1 MEHAI
6 SDCAISDRTIS
17 SMSSLNELP
26 IFRLQFYLT
35 APYPCSYLPGRL
47 ARSQVAAPGGLVD
60 TVVYSELVRLGFRR
74 SGHHVYRPRCD
85 ACHACTPVRV
95 RAAEFHPS
103 RGQRRCQARNADLSM
118 RLKPLV
124 FDEAHYRLYR
134 RYQTARHAGGGMDQ
148 DDREQFR
155 GFLLQ
160 SRMDSALAEFTLHG
174 EVVMVAL
181 VDRLMD
187 GLSAVYT
194 FYEPDLAKRGLG
206 TFGVLTQLRL
216 AREMGLPYL
225 YLGYWIA
232 DSGKMAYKRGY
243 RPLDAFVDG
252 QWHALEAGD
261 GAIA

>member
-1 MEHAI
+1 
-6 SDCAISDRTIS
+6 
-17 SMSSLNELP
+17 MSTLKELP

-35 APYPCSYLPGRL
+35 APYPCSYLAERM

-74 SGHHVYRPRCD
+74 SGQHVYRPRCD
-85 ACHACTPVRV
+85 ACQACTPVRV
-95 RAAEFHPS
+95 AVDEFRPNRS
-103 RGQRRCQARNADLSM
+103 QRRCQTGNADLALQ
-118 RLKPLV
+118 LKPLV

-134 RYQTARHAGGGMDQ
+134 RYQAARHAGGGMDQ

-160 SRMDSALAEFTLHG
+160 SRVDSALAEFTLDG

-194 FYEPDLAKRGLG
+194 FYEPELSRRGLG
-206 TFGVLTQLRL
+206 SFGVLTQIRL

-225 YLGYWIA
+225 YLGYWIPE
-232 DSGKMAYKRGY
+232 SGKMAYKRVFQ
-243 RPLDAFVDG
+243 PLEALVDG
-252 QWHALEAGD
+252 QWRRLEQAP
-261 GAIA
+261 